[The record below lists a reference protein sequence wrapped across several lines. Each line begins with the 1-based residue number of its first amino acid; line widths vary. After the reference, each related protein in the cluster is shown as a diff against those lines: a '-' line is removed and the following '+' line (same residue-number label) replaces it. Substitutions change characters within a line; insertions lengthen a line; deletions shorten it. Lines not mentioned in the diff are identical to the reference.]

1 MVKGPKMHIFWG
13 VLPIVKSMQRLIS
26 PSLLYRNQ
34 HNKVNPENP
43 WNTPN
48 LPKIPCL
55 HLFSFVQNI
64 ASHKLDITS
73 LTQKH
78 WDCKFF
84 LLAKRKASLNKKEQ
98 HKKQGQ
104 SEIKKIYKRECW
116 YCIED
121 SGANY
126 KLGFKSLYRESMIR
140 SSICWMWVMVSLAV

>member
-1 MVKGPKMHIFWG
+1 MKLSKSQNTQSAIHFSQQMISGWAQWNVQMVKAPKMHIFRG

-48 LPKIPCL
+48 FTKIPCL

-84 LLAKRKASLNKKEQ
+84 LLAKRRASLNKKEQ

-104 SEIKKIYKRECW
+104 SETKINK
-116 YCIED
+116 
-121 SGANY
+121 
-126 KLGFKSLYRESMIR
+126 
-140 SSICWMWVMVSLAV
+140 